1 MKRNKKDNFFHL
13 LFIVLG
19 ILLCVSIVGVFINN
33 NKKQLEILREKEIVR
48 IENKLSLK
56 NLEILNK
63 ASDSFVFGDW
73 YDKSSGKYEI
83 IKPDGNR
90 IIKKIDHFNTN
101 NLTSNSQVNDT
112 MLDAWY
118 QKEEDKISE
127 IIKEAEKQFL
137 EEKNSIRTAFNNLK
151 TDEERSEMTENKTF
165 LYSVLASGNSDK
177 FYKKQSLFKNNNLI
191 KVYYNKKTDAKLI
204 SEIITKLLEEIDKKE
219 YLYYSIKFVEV
230 SSANQFE
237 LEDVHYDGNV
247 KLIIHDKV
255 MEWRKIIDV
264 DNSKRFIDALEFF
277 SNPSN
282 KK

>member
-1 MKRNKKDNFFHL
+1 M
-13 LFIVLG
+13 
-19 ILLCVSIVGVFINN
+19 ILLCISLVGVFINN
-33 NKKQLEILREKEIVR
+33 NKKQLEIRREKEIIR

-73 YDKSSGKYEI
+73 YDKTSGKYEI

-165 LYSVLASGNSDK
+165 LYSVLASGNSDN

>member
-1 MKRNKKDNFFHL
+1 MKKNKKDNFHL
-13 LFIVLG
+13 LFIVLM
-19 ILLCVSIVGVFINN
+19 ILLCISLVGVFINN
-33 NKKQLEILREKEIVR
+33 NKKQLEIRREKEIIR

-73 YDKSSGKYEI
+73 YDKTSGKYEI

-137 EEKNSIRTAFNNLK
+137 EEKNSIRTTFNNLK

-165 LYSVLASGNSDK
+165 LYSVLASGNSDN
-177 FYKKQSLFKNNNLI
+177 FYKKQLLFKNNNLI

-204 SEIITKLLEEIDKKE
+204 SEIITKLLDEIDKKE

>member
-1 MKRNKKDNFFHL
+1 MKKNKKDNFHL
-13 LFIVLG
+13 LFIVLMV
-19 ILLCVSIVGVFINN
+19 LLCVSLIGVFIDN
-33 NKKQLEILREKEIVR
+33 NKKQLEIIREKEIIR

-73 YDKSSGKYEI
+73 YDKTSGKYEI

-137 EEKNSIRTAFNNLK
+137 EEKNSIRSAFNNLK
-151 TDEERSEMTENKTF
+151 TDEERSEMTENKAF
-165 LYSVLASGNSDK
+165 LYSVLADGNSDK
-177 FYKKQSLFKNNNLI
+177 FYKKQLLFKNNNLI

-204 SEIITKLLEEIDKKE
+204 SEIITKLLEKIDKKE

-237 LEDVHYDGNV
+237 LEDAHYDGNV

>member
-1 MKRNKKDNFFHL
+1 MKKNKKDNFFHL

-73 YDKSSGKYEI
+73 YDKLSGKYEI

-165 LYSVLASGNSDK
+165 LYSVLASGNSDN

-204 SEIITKLLEEIDKKE
+204 SEIITKLLEKIDKKE

>member
-1 MKRNKKDNFFHL
+1 MKKNKKDNFHL
-13 LFIVLG
+13 LFIVLM
-19 ILLCVSIVGVFINN
+19 ILLCISLVGVFINN
-33 NKKQLEILREKEIVR
+33 NKKQLEIRREKEIIR

-73 YDKSSGKYEI
+73 YDKTSGKYEI

-165 LYSVLASGNSDK
+165 LYSVLASGNSDN